1 MKKSILDLGNDVTLQ
16 EIMKFKSIK
25 QLERVNFIE
34 DSLDNDSL
42 VIANLSSGCKNILLV
57 GLDSLKIPLL
67 CIMNC
72 PNNSKVNLLTNSDK
86 ILNLFYQYNDQ
97 NNQISLREDMTSEDI
112 YYDTINS
119 SEIYKDILDVD
130 DLNHKKINT
139 YFKTNFDCSIIN
151 LDSGNAKEICVED
164 FIKEENILNKICLI
178 KTTDKDK
185 LKLYKNF
192 QFNNIKET
200 NLYFIKKFN

>member
-34 DSLDNDSL
+34 DSLDNESL

-151 LDSGNAKEICVED
+151 LDSSYAKEICVED

-178 KTTDKDK
+178 KTTNKDK

-192 QFNNIKET
+192 QLNNIKET
-200 NLYFIKKFN
+200 NLYLIKNFN

>member
-151 LDSGNAKEICVED
+151 LDSSNAKEICVED

-192 QFNNIKET
+192 QLNNIKET
-200 NLYFIKKFN
+200 NLYFIKNFN

>member
-34 DSLDNDSL
+34 DLLDNESL
-42 VIANLSSGCKNILLV
+42 IIANLSSGCKNILLV
-57 GLDSLKIPLL
+57 GLESLKIPLL

-72 PNNSKVNLLTNSDK
+72 PHNSKINLLTNNDK

-112 YYDTINS
+112 YYDKINS
-119 SEIYKDILDVD
+119 SEIYKDILDID
-130 DLNHKKINT
+130 DLNHKKINS

-151 LDSGNAKEICVED
+151 LDFNNAKEIYVED
-164 FIKEENILNKICLI
+164 FINEGNILNKICLI
-178 KTTDKDK
+178 KTTNKDK
-185 LKLYKNF
+185 LKLFKNF
-192 QFNNIKET
+192 RLNNIKET
-200 NLYFIKKFN
+200 NLYLIKKI

>member
-192 QFNNIKET
+192 QLNNIKET
-200 NLYFIKKFN
+200 NLYFII

>member
-1 MKKSILDLGNDVTLQ
+1 MKKSILDLGNDVTLR

-119 SEIYKDILDVD
+119 SEIYKDILDVN

-139 YFKTNFDCSIIN
+139 YFKTNFDYSIIN
-151 LDSGNAKEICVED
+151 LDSSNAKEICVED

-192 QFNNIKET
+192 QLNNIKET
-200 NLYFIKKFN
+200 NLYFIKTFN

>member
-25 QLERVNFIE
+25 QLEKVNFIE
-34 DSLDNDSL
+34 DSLDNESL
-42 VIANLSSGCKNILLV
+42 IIANLSSGCKNILLI
-57 GLDSLKIPLL
+57 GLESLKIPLL

-72 PNNSKVNLLTNSDK
+72 PNNSKVNLLTNNDK

-112 YYDTINS
+112 YYDVINS

-130 DLNHKKINT
+130 DLNNKKIIT
-139 YFKTNFDCSIIN
+139 YFKTNVDFSIIN
-151 LDSGNAKEICVED
+151 LDSSYAKEIFVED
-164 FIKEENILNKICLI
+164 FIKEENILDKICLI
-178 KTTDKDK
+178 KTTNKDK
-185 LKLYKNF
+185 LNLYKNF
-192 QFNNIKET
+192 CLNNIKET

>member
-1 MKKSILDLGNDVTLQ
+1 MKKSILDLGNDVTLR

-34 DSLDNDSL
+34 DSLDNESL
-42 VIANLSSGCKNILLV
+42 IIANLSSGCKNILLI
-57 GLDSLKIPLL
+57 GLESLKIPLL

-72 PNNSKVNLLTNSDK
+72 PSNSKVNLLTNSDK

-112 YYDTINS
+112 YFDAINS
-119 SEIYKDILDVD
+119 SDIYKDILDVD

-151 LDSGNAKEICVED
+151 LDFSYAKEICVED
-164 FIKEENILNKICLI
+164 FIKEENILNNICLI
-178 KTTDKDK
+178 KTTNKDK

-192 QFNNIKET
+192 SLNNIKET
-200 NLYFIKKFN
+200 NLYLIKKFN

>member
-34 DSLDNDSL
+34 DSLDNESL
-42 VIANLSSGCKNILLV
+42 IIAHLSSGCKNILLV
-57 GLDSLKIPLL
+57 GLESLKIPLL

-72 PNNSKVNLLTNSDK
+72 PHNSKINLLTNNDK

-112 YYDTINS
+112 YYDKINS
-119 SEIYKDILDVD
+119 SEIYKDILDID
-130 DLNHKKINT
+130 DLNHKKINS

-151 LDSGNAKEICVED
+151 LDFNNAKEIYVED
-164 FIKEENILNKICLI
+164 FINEGNILNKICLI
-178 KTTDKDK
+178 KTTNKDK
-185 LKLYKNF
+185 LKLFKNF
-192 QFNNIKET
+192 RLNNIKQT
-200 NLYFIKKFN
+200 NLYFIKNFN

>member
-1 MKKSILDLGNDVTLQ
+1 MKKSILDLGNDVTLR

-34 DSLDNDSL
+34 DSLDNESL
-42 VIANLSSGCKNILLV
+42 IIANLSSGCKNILLI
-57 GLDSLKIPLL
+57 GLESLKIPLL

-72 PNNSKVNLLTNSDK
+72 PNNSKVNLLTNNDK

-112 YYDTINS
+112 YYDVINS

-130 DLNHKKINT
+130 DLNNKKIIRH
-139 YFKTNFDCSIIN
+139 FKTNVDLSIIN
-151 LDSGNAKEICVED
+151 LDSIYAKEIFVED
-164 FIKEENILNKICLI
+164 FIKEENILDKICLI
-178 KTTDKDK
+178 KTTNKDK
-185 LKLYKNF
+185 LNLYKNF
-192 QFNNIKET
+192 CLNNIKET

>member
-25 QLERVNFIE
+25 QLEKVNFIE
-34 DSLDNDSL
+34 DSLDNESL
-42 VIANLSSGCKNILLV
+42 IIANLSSGCKNILLI
-57 GLDSLKIPLL
+57 GLESLKIPLL

-72 PNNSKVNLLTNSDK
+72 PNNSKVNLLTNNDK

-112 YYDTINS
+112 YYDVINS

-130 DLNHKKINT
+130 DLNNKKIIT
-139 YFKTNFDCSIIN
+139 YFKTNVDFSIIN
-151 LDSGNAKEICVED
+151 LDT
-164 FIKEENILNKICLI
+164 L
-178 KTTDKDK
+178 
-185 LKLYKNF
+185 
-192 QFNNIKET
+192 
-200 NLYFIKKFN
+200 